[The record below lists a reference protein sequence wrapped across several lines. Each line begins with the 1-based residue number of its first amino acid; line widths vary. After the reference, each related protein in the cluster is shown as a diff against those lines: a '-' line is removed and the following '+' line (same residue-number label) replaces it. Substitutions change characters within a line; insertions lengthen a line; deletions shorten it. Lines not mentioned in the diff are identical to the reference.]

1 MPHPPT
7 RTDKLSW
14 WIDHR
19 LNVLFRGRHGVGKTA
34 IVQQAFNRA
43 GLRWQRFSV
52 QRFKLDE
59 IFEDASVEALFFDD
73 LERMPRKFCSVVM
86 DLLRNGSGRLK
97 DLKIVW
103 AAVNVAENDF
113 DELEVESV
121 EPFDVTVDVPFKLQN
136 TSITSVQPHNRPSR
150 RRCEP
155 S

>member
-1 MPHPPT
+1 MPATPT
-7 RTDKLSW
+7 LPDKLAF

-19 LNVLFRGRHGVGKTA
+19 LNILFRGRHFVGKTA
-34 IVQQAFNRA
+34 IVQEAFERA
-43 GLRWQRFSV
+43 GLRWRRFSSA
-52 QRFKLDE
+52 RLKLDE
-59 IFEDASVEALFFDD
+59 IFEDAAVEALFFDD
-73 LERMPRKFCSVVM
+73 LERLPKKVRTVVL
-86 DLLRNGSGRLK
+86 DLVRNGSGRLR

-103 AAVNVAENDF
+103 AAVSVAEDEF
-113 DELEVESV
+113 DELEMELV